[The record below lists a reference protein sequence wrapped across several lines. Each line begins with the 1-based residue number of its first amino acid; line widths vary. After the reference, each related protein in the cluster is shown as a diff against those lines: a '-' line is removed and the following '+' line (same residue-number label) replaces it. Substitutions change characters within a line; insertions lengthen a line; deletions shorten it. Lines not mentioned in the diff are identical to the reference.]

1 MGAQQRYRSSVGE
14 RSENTFC
21 PKWSV
26 QPLST
31 TRALSLGRGTR
42 VPIANDDGHRAAKS
56 ASMFALATFFLTML
70 ASTVAQAPPGGVP
83 PMAAQPLE
91 DGPCLDSPGAVPKVL
106 VAPVSRA
113 MQVVRI
119 DQVISTATMTPN
131 EVIGFLYT
139 TQDGSTWLGE
149 RSAQYSSPADA
160 TAINQVLSATHASTK
175 NVSGFP
181 PQTRYGYPTKY
192 SQFFQVRIP
201 PDAFGPLRIQL
212 APCIIWPPGRPLPD
226 PAL

>member
-1 MGAQQRYRSSVGE
+1 
-14 RSENTFC
+14 
-21 PKWSV
+21 
-26 QPLST
+26 
-31 TRALSLGRGTR
+31 
-42 VPIANDDGHRAAKS
+42 
-56 ASMFALATFFLTML
+56 MFALATFFLTAL
-70 ASTVAQAPPGGVP
+70 ASTVAQGPPPGGPP
-83 PMAAQPLE
+83 PMAAPLE
-91 DGPCLDSPGAVPKVL
+91 DGPCLDSAGAVPRVL
-106 VAPVSRA
+106 MSPVSRA

-131 EVIGFLYT
+131 EIIGFLYT

-160 TAINQVLSATHASTK
+160 KAINEVLSATHATTK
-175 NVSGFP
+175 NVTGFP

-192 SQFFQVRIP
+192 AQFFQVRIP

-226 PAL
+226 PVL